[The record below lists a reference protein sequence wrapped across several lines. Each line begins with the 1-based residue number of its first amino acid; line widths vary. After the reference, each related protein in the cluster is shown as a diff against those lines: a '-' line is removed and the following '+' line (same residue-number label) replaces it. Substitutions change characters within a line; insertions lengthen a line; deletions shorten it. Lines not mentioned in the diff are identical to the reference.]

1 MQEHR
6 PRRSTSINGSFLGK
20 PQGPPHENRF
30 PEKPVSCRN
39 TYDSLQPTGQRI
51 SLNFHTTVPKA
62 LESGRSYGRGHLPG
76 GARSPLASRPKLEYG
91 WEQLPSNTEASVR
104 RANHSPHTQQN
115 QPLPLIRIKCTPTC
129 RSEVKEDPLWEET
142 DRANPFPKSSLSD
155 HKFGKLTVS
164 GRMRT
169 RLNWDPL
176 TPEHCPAPLSSFRLI
191 PVISQAT
198 AIEYLSTNVVPSY
211 SCYGRPPN
219 RHQHFRLQLLP
230 PGNHASKRH
239 SCTNEHGLQ

>member
-1 MQEHR
+1 MTTGR
-6 PRRSTSINGSFLGK
+6 INQVTDNSRNAGTPTQTFHQHQRLLFR
-20 PQGPPHENRF
+20 QTTGPPHENRF

-142 DRANPFPKSSLSD
+142 DRANPSQKAVSVTTSLA
-155 HKFGKLTVS
+155 
-164 GRMRT
+164 
-169 RLNWDPL
+169 N
-176 TPEHCPAPLSSFRLI
+176 
-191 PVISQAT
+191 
-198 AIEYLSTNVVPSY
+198 
-211 SCYGRPPN
+211 
-219 RHQHFRLQLLP
+219 
-230 PGNHASKRH
+230 
-239 SCTNEHGLQ
+239 